1 MEFGSVVG
9 LVSAC
14 TALVAAIAGPVITL
28 TVARRQFGATVISA
42 NRQKRIETLRD
53 TLAELIALVR
63 AALVVK
69 SKWKDKWDHGRGPL
83 NADPAMLE
91 KFERIVLAQSKI
103 ELLINPIDAD
113 HQRLDET
120 IETAIARLRVEESLE
135 AETRHDIRTIT
146 ALGQTILKREWQRVV
161 DIVLATTRCPF
172 PVVSAPIRGMLLQV
186 VKTHSSCQHL
196 IRFGSNEIAIEL

>member
-1 MEFGSVVG
+1 MEFGPVVG

-28 TVARRQFGATVISA
+28 AVARRQFSATVISA

-53 TLAELIALVR
+53 TLAELIALVST
-63 AALVVK
+63 ALVVK
-69 SKWKDKWDHGRGPL
+69 SKWKDKWDRGRGPL

-113 HQRLDET
+113 HQRLYET
-120 IETAIARLRVEESLE
+120 IETAISRLRVEESLE
-135 AETRHDIRTIT
+135 AETHHDIRTIT
-146 ALGQTILKREWQRVV
+146 RLGQMILKREWQRVK
-161 DIVLATTRCPF
+161 IGT
-172 PVVSAPIRGMLLQV
+172 
-186 VKTHSSCQHL
+186 
-196 IRFGSNEIAIEL
+196 

>member
-1 MEFGSVVG
+1 MEFGPVVG

-28 TVARRQFGATVISA
+28 AVARRQFNATLISA

-53 TLAELIALVR
+53 TLAELIALVST
-63 AALVVK
+63 ALVVK
-69 SKWKDKWDHGRGPL
+69 SKWKDKWDRGRGPL

-113 HQRLDET
+113 HQRLYET
-120 IETAIARLRVEESLE
+120 IETAISRLRVEESLE
-135 AETRHDIRTIT
+135 AETHHDIRTIT
-146 ALGQTILKREWQRVV
+146 RLGQMILKREWQRVK
-161 DIVLATTRCPF
+161 IGT
-172 PVVSAPIRGMLLQV
+172 
-186 VKTHSSCQHL
+186 
-196 IRFGSNEIAIEL
+196 

>member
-1 MEFGSVVG
+1 MEFSSVVS

-28 TVARRQFGATVISA
+28 TVARHQFSATVIST

-53 TLAELIALVR
+53 TLAELIALVST
-63 AALVVK
+63 ALVVK
-69 SKWKDKWDHGRGPL
+69 SKWKDKWDRGRGPL

-113 HQRLDET
+113 HQRLYEA
-120 IETAIARLRVEESLE
+120 IETAISRLRVEESLE
-135 AETRHDIRTIT
+135 AETQHDIRTIT
-146 ALGQTILKREWQRVV
+146 GLGQTILKREWQRVK
-161 DIVLATTRCPF
+161 IGT
-172 PVVSAPIRGMLLQV
+172 
-186 VKTHSSCQHL
+186 
-196 IRFGSNEIAIEL
+196 

>member
-1 MEFGSVVG
+1 MELGSVVS
-9 LVSAC
+9 LVSAG
-14 TALVAAIAGPVITL
+14 TALVASIIGPIVTL
-28 TVARRQFGATVISA
+28 TVARRQFSATVISA

-91 KFERIVLAQSKI
+91 KFEHIVLAQSKI

-120 IETAIARLRVEESLE
+120 IETAISRLRVEESLE
-135 AETRHDIRTIT
+135 AETQHDIRTIT
-146 ALGQTILKREWQRVV
+146 ALGQ
-161 DIVLATTRCPF
+161 
-172 PVVSAPIRGMLLQV
+172 
-186 VKTHSSCQHL
+186 
-196 IRFGSNEIAIEL
+196 

>member
-1 MEFGSVVG
+1 
-9 LVSAC
+9 LYR
-14 TALVAAIAGPVITL
+14 VAAIAGTIITL
-28 TVARRQFGATVISA
+28 TFARRQFSATVISA

-63 AALVVK
+63 AALVVE

-91 KFERIVLAQSKI
+91 KFEHIILAQSKI

-120 IETAIARLRVEESLE
+120 IETAISRLRVEESLE
-135 AETRHDIRTIT
+135 AETQHDIRAIT
-146 ALGQTILKREWQRVV
+146 GLGQTILKREWQRVK
-161 DIVLATTRCPF
+161 IGT
-172 PVVSAPIRGMLLQV
+172 
-186 VKTHSSCQHL
+186 
-196 IRFGSNEIAIEL
+196 